1 MQGVLTSYRMF
12 FCLKTSC
19 RRYGLRTVP
28 PKQPIKNVSLC
39 GTAIC
44 PQSNLLFY
52 FFLVLARSSRR
63 IFCIEYTICGFWLA
77 RLWLSHSLSE
87 MSNS

>member
-28 PKQPIKNVSLC
+28 PKQPIKNVSLR

-52 FFLVLARSSRR
+52 FFFVFARSSRR
-63 IFCIEYTICGFWLA
+63 MFCMVYTVCGFWSA
-77 RLWLSHSLSE
+77 RLLPSHSLAE